1 MIKWMHTYSNYSFI
15 LASVRAKKCFLIARE
30 QLEMVLEVPCF
41 LGEAVKLCAV
51 EYQRLQRT
59 RWLSSCS
66 SVSSSLGMRIGCKSA
81 DPITGDVFMTTD
93 PRVVRFRAGLLYL
106 TLCMVYVWRAT
117 GISTYWFKSGNVFY
131 CLCGYVAEWIQ
142 SMGYFSIIY

>member
-1 MIKWMHTYSNYSFI
+1 MHAWEKGEWNLDRPTLVKMIKWMHTYSNYSFI

-59 RWLSSCS
+59 RWLSFCS
-66 SVSSSLGMRIGCKSA
+66 SVSSSLGMRIGCKS
-81 DPITGDVFMTTD
+81 DRSYNWWCFYD
-93 PRVVRFRAGLLYL
+93 
-106 TLCMVYVWRAT
+106 
-117 GISTYWFKSGNVFY
+117 YWPQGSQ
-131 CLCGYVAEWIQ
+131 IQ
-142 SMGYFSIIY
+142 SRAPIPNSLHGVCLKSYWDIYLLI